1 VSGISEAEV
10 GRIVA
15 ARPYTSLS
23 DFWNRAQVSVP
34 VAERLVMAGAFDE
47 LYGIGR
53 ARPVARREMLTR
65 RDLLLALADLARLD
79 RAHVRALRARGVR
92 DARTP
97 KPARDT
103 DPRDL
108 AKRQSQATPSAGVPE
123 VQLPLDLGGPDDDL
137 IPSGLP
143 EMTDEERL
151 TAELGILGLDASSH
165 VVDRH
170 RRLFSALG
178 VTPASALLDRRNG
191 SELLVAG
198 VKVATQTPAVRS
210 GRRVVFLTLDDT
222 TGLADATFFEDV
234 QGPYAATVFGS
245 WLLVVRGVLKRVGPR
260 GRSLRATAAWD
271 LGALQNAW
279 DAALDA
285 TGDEEQA
292 LAAVQAL
299 MAQVPE
305 GYSLVGELLTP
316 VGDSAGPVD
325 DHRST
330 AGGMGRRRVLVHAS
344 GFEQSPYADVKP
356 AGLSP
361 DAPRKLWHS
370 SPHSSGR

>member
-1 VSGISEAEV
+1 
-10 GRIVA
+10 
-15 ARPYTSLS
+15 
-23 DFWNRAQVSVP
+23 
-34 VAERLVMAGAFDE
+34 M
-47 LYGIGR
+47 
-53 ARPVARREMLTR
+53 
-65 RDLLLALADLARLD
+65 
-79 RAHVRALRARGVR
+79 
-92 DARTP
+92 
-97 KPARDT
+97 
-103 DPRDL
+103 
-108 AKRQSQATPSAGVPE
+108 
-123 VQLPLDLGGPDDDL
+123 
-137 IPSGLP
+137 
-143 EMTDEERL
+143 
-151 TAELGILGLDASSH
+151 
-165 VVDRH
+165 
-170 RRLFSALG
+170 
-178 VTPASALLDRRNG
+178 
-191 SELLVAG
+191 
-198 VKVATQTPAVRS
+198 
-210 GRRVVFLTLDDT
+210 
-222 TGLADATFFEDV
+222 
-234 QGPYAATVFGS
+234 
-245 WLLVVRGVLKRVGPR
+245 
-260 GRSLRATAAWD
+260 RATAAWD